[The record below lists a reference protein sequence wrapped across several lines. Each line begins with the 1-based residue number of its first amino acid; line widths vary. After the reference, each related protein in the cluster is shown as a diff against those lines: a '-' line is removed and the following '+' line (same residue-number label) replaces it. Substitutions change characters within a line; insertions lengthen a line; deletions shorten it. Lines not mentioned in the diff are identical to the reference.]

1 MKRKPEINPPEQAL
15 YSYPAGRFKIALLF
29 PNSYEAAMGSLGFQT
44 VYHSLNSTPD
54 FTAERYYSLSG
65 DKAPSTDFE
74 ILAFSIA
81 YELDLINFIR
91 TLIGWNIEPL
101 SRNRAGPLVIT
112 GGVLTL
118 INPLPL
124 APFADIVMLGDGE
137 LLIPRFAEIYAD
149 NYLSGKS
156 AILKTA
162 SEQDG
167 FWVPAMGRPSEFKPL
182 IEPRSSPLHSVILSP
197 SAHFGDMF
205 LVEIGRGCPRRCR
218 FCASSYIHNYEY
230 HSLNILLEVIEKY
243 ASPPT
248 TIGLIGSALSDY
260 PGLSRLL
267 RELVSKGYKLGISS
281 LRPDVVTPEL
291 AGLLVEGGVKT
302 LTVAPEA
309 GSLRMRK
316 LIGKGI
322 SDELIHRNIR
332 HAAEAGIPRLKLY
345 FLIGLPGEC
354 EDDIRAIVKM
364 VKNIRQTAPA
374 VAMELS
380 INAFIPKFHTPFAE
394 AGMASEP
401 YLKRVRRYLRSEL
414 PGMKFSH
421 RSVALETA
429 QAIISQG
436 DENVGLALLDS
447 VQSGISLKN
456 ALKRRG
462 INWRT
467 LTRTSRN
474 QIKN

>member
-1 MKRKPEINPPEQAL
+1 MKRKPEITPLEKAL

-44 VYHSLNSTPD
+44 VYRSLNSIPD
-54 FTAERYYSLSG
+54 FTAQRYYSLSREE
-65 DKAPSTDFE
+65 KPSPGFP
-74 ILAFSIA
+74 ILALSIA

-91 TLIGWNIEPL
+91 SLIDWNIEPL
-101 SRNRAGPLVIT
+101 AANRAGPLTIA

-137 LLIPRFAEIYAD
+137 LLIPRFAKIYAE
-149 NYLSGKS
+149 NYLGGK
-156 AILKTA
+156 AAVLQAA
-162 SEQDG
+162 SQQNG
-167 FWVPAMGRPSEFKPL
+167 FWVPSMCRPPEFKPL
-182 IEPRSSPLHSVILSP
+182 LEPRRSPLHSVILSS
-197 SAHFGDMF
+197 SAHFGSMF
-205 LVEIGRGCPRRCR
+205 LIEIGRGCPRRCR

-230 HSLNILLEVIEKY
+230 HPLGKLMEVVEGNVP
-243 ASPPT
+243 PPT

-260 PGLSRLL
+260 PDLIKLL
-267 RELVSKGYKLGISS
+267 RKLVSKGYKLGISS
-281 LRPDVVTPEL
+281 LRPDVLTQEL
-291 AGLLVEGGVKT
+291 AGLLAEGGVRT
-302 LTVAPEA
+302 LTIAPEA

-322 SDELIHRNIR
+322 FDELIYDSIR
-332 HAAEAGIPRLKLY
+332 FAAEAKIPRLKLY

-354 EDDIRAIVKM
+354 EDDIRAIVEM
-364 VKNIRQTAPA
+364 VNKISLIAPD
-374 VAMELS
+374 VSLELS

-394 AGMASEP
+394 AGMASES
-401 YLKRVRRYLRSEL
+401 YLKKVRRYLRNEL
-414 PGMKFSH
+414 PGMKFSP
-421 RSVALETA
+421 RSAALETA

-447 VQSGISLKN
+447 AQSGISLKN

-462 INWRT
+462 IDWKT
-467 LTRTSRN
+467 IVSSR
-474 QIKN
+474 